1 MEEEYALSASSLKC
15 SQSMHVEIARLLHL
29 DPHSLSSRKD
39 VDQHFHILMHILITM
54 DTEHHLADVGEKLAA
69 TISRMYVRSVLHIP
83 TRVADFVY
91 HCNIITTFFSKFD
104 KRRTKEKQ
112 KCNLLIF

>member
-39 VDQHFHILMHILITM
+39 VDRHFHILMHILITM
-54 DTEHHLADVGEKLAA
+54 DTEHHLADVGEKLDAM
-69 TISRMYVRSVLHIP
+69 IYLVL
-83 TRVADFVY
+83 
-91 HCNIITTFFSKFD
+91 FSKFD